1 MAHSR
6 AGAFVLKGGL
16 LVDGTGGQA
25 RWADVAVDHGRVT
38 DVGRAIL
45 GGGARVIDV
54 SGLVVAPGFI
64 DIHTHCDFT
73 VQRYPRADAM
83 VRQGVTTVVAGNC
96 GHSTFPLGTGERRDL
111 LQRYSAFFG
120 DTLDWSWSDAAG
132 FIRMLARLPLAV
144 NVALLVGHG
153 TARVAVM
160 GFEHRAPTRHEL
172 EQMQAVVADAM
183 QAGAFG
189 LSSGLI
195 YPPGSYAGT
204 DEIVALARTAAQ
216 SGGFYATHLR
226 NEGPALLQALGEA
239 IEIARRAGLPLQVS
253 HHKVLG
259 RRNWGLTRASLELID
274 TARQSGADVTLD
286 QYPYQ
291 ASSTTL
297 TVLLPAW
304 AVEGGIEQM
313 HARLAD
319 SAQRSRIRAEILDGP
334 ADGGPKREFEPDT
347 VVISSVPGGNREL
360 IGHSLAEVAA
370 ARGVLPAD
378 LLLDLLAGHGGGVEV
393 VIFAIGEDDIQRVMT
408 HPQVAVASDGW
419 TLHPDVGGCP
429 HPRSYGTF
437 ARVLGHYVREE
448 RVLSLPAAVHK
459 MTSLPARRLGL
470 ADRGVVT
477 PGAVADLAI
486 FDPATVADRATFT
499 EPHQFCAGVEHV
511 FVNGVH
517 VIASGAD
524 TGSPAGQVLRG
535 PAAGR
540 G

>member
-1 MAHSR
+1 MAYSHT
-6 AGAFVLKGGL
+6 GTFVLRGGL
-16 LVDGTGGQA
+16 LVDGTGGRA
-25 RWADVAVDHGRVT
+25 RRADVAVERGRVT
-38 DVGRAIL
+38 DVRPAIRTPE
-45 GGGARVIDV
+45 ARVIDV
-54 SGLVVAPGFI
+54 PGLVVAPGFI

-73 VQRYPRADAM
+73 LQRHPRADAM

-120 DTLDWSWSDAAG
+120 DALDWSWSDAAG
-132 FIRMLARLPLAV
+132 FIQMLSGLPLAV

-153 TARVAVM
+153 TARVAAM
-160 GFEHRAPTRHEL
+160 GFENRAPTRQEL
-172 EQMQAVVADAM
+172 QQMRAAVADAM
-183 QAGAFG
+183 RAGVFG

-195 YPPGSYAGT
+195 YPPGSFAAT
-204 DEIVALARTAAQ
+204 DEIVALARETARG
-216 SGGFYATHLR
+216 GGFYATHLR
-226 NEGPALLQALGEA
+226 NEGPALLEAVSEA
-239 IEIARRAGLPLQVS
+239 IEVAQRARLPLQVS

-274 TARQSGADVTLD
+274 TARRSGADITLD

-297 TVLLPAW
+297 TVLLPTW

-313 HARLAD
+313 HARLANQ
-319 SAQRSRIRAEILDGP
+319 AQRSRIREEILNGP
-334 ADGGPKREFEPDT
+334 ADGGPKRDFEPDT
-347 VVISSVPGGNREL
+347 IMIASVPSGNREL

-370 ARGVLPAD
+370 DRGTPPAD
-378 LLLDLLAGHGGGVEV
+378 LLLDLLAEHGGSVEV

-419 TLHPDVGGCP
+419 TLHPDAGGCP

-437 ARVLGHYVREE
+437 ARVLGHYVRENGT
-448 RVLSLPAAVHK
+448 LSLPAAVRK

-470 ADRGVVT
+470 ADRGVIT
-477 PGAVADLAI
+477 PGAVADLAV
-486 FDPATVADRATFT
+486 FDPATVVDRATFT

-511 FVNGVH
+511 FVNGVQ
-517 VIASGAD
+517 VIHAAAD
-524 TGSPAGQVLRG
+524 TGRPAGQVLRG
-535 PAAGR
+535 PAASCR
-540 G
+540 

>member
-1 MAHSR
+1 
-6 AGAFVLKGGL
+6 
-16 LVDGTGGQA
+16 VDN
-25 RWADVAVDHGRVT
+25 GRVT
-38 DVGRAIL
+38 DIGRAVRVAR
-45 GGGARVIDV
+45 ARVIDV

-73 VQRYPRADAM
+73 LQRHPRADAM
-83 VRQGVTTVVAGNC
+83 VRQGVTTVAVGNC
-96 GHSTFPLGTGERRDL
+96 GHSTFPLGMGKRRDL
-111 LQRYSAFFG
+111 LRRYSAFFG
-120 DTLDWSWSDAAG
+120 DALDWSWPDAAG
-132 FIRMLARLPLAV
+132 FIRMLAALPLAV

-153 TARVAVM
+153 TTRVAAM
-160 GFEHRAPTRHEL
+160 GFERRAPTRDEL
-172 EQMQAVVADAM
+172 GQMRAAVADAM
-183 QAGAFG
+183 RAGAFG

-195 YPPGSYAGT
+195 YAPGSYAAT
-204 DEIVALARTAAQ
+204 DEIVALARAAGQ
-216 SGGFYATHLR
+216 AGGFYATHLR
-226 NEGPALLQALGEA
+226 NEGPGLLDALSEA
-239 IEIARRAGLPLQVS
+239 IEIAQRARLPLQVS

-259 RRNWGLTRASLELID
+259 RRNWGLTRASLELVD
-274 TARQSGADVTLD
+274 TARRGGADITLD

-304 AVEGGIEQM
+304 AVEGGIEHL

-319 SAQRSRIRAEILDGP
+319 RAQRSRIRAEILDGP
-334 ADGGPKREFEPDT
+334 PDGGPRREFEPDT
-347 VVISSVPGGNREL
+347 VVISSVPGGNRDL
-360 IGHSLAEVAA
+360 IGHSLAGLAA
-370 ARGVLPAD
+370 ARSVPPAD
-378 LLLDLLAGHGGGVEV
+378 MLLDLLAEHGGGVEV
-393 VIFAIGEDDIQRVMT
+393 VIFGIGEDDIRRVMT

-437 ARVLGHYVREE
+437 ARVLSHYVREAG
-448 RVLSLPAAVHK
+448 VLSMPAAVRK

-477 PGAVADLAI
+477 PGAVADLAV

-517 VIASGAD
+517 VIAAAAD
-524 TGSPAGQVLRG
+524 TGRPAGQVLRG